1 VRVRFV
7 PTHFVAVSLSVAAL
21 AAGGCVRERTLP
33 GGTGLAAGAYFL
45 GCSSPAFA
53 EVSDATAYPIGCAGA
68 AQSYY
73 QSLSQELAYLAG
85 TLWTDVNGNGRL
97 DAGHTGL
104 LTRVPSTEFA
114 RQAVITVAAGALFN
128 VQLLN
133 VDGSHG
139 VHNPRYF
146 RTLLAATILAVQQ
159 HYGLTAPPAAAALVA
174 REAARLGVKIAAH

>member
-114 RQAVITVAAGALFN
+114 WQAVITVAEG
-128 VQLLN
+128 
-133 VDGSHG
+133 
-139 VHNPRYF
+139 
-146 RTLLAATILAVQQ
+146 TLLAATILAVQQ